1 MPEKRGPWTVKE
13 RVQKY
18 NNPWIDVVEDKVIRP
33 DGADGIYA
41 TVKIKA
47 GVSVLPVD
55 ENGFVYLIEIFQYA
69 INRNSIETASGACE
83 VDESPLDTAK
93 RELKEELGII
103 AEEWVNLGM
112 TNPMTSVIDSPTCLF
127 MAKKLKFVQ
136 AQPEGTE
143 TIRPI
148 KMKLEEA
155 VKMIMDGKITD
166 NQSSVCILKAQEYFK
181 TH

>member
-127 MAKKLKFVQ
+127 IAKKLKFGQ
-136 AQPEGTE
+136 ARPEGTE

-166 NQSSVCILKAQEYFK
+166 NQSSVCILKAQEYLK

>member
-1 MPEKRGPWTVKE
+1 MLEKRGPWTVKE

-18 NNPWIDVVEDKVIRP
+18 KNQWIDVVEDKVIRP

-55 ENGFVYLIEIFQYA
+55 EKGFVYLVEIFQYA
-69 INRNSIETASGACE
+69 INRNSIETASGALDA
-83 VDESPLDTAK
+83 DESPLDAAK

-103 AEEWVNLGM
+103 AGEWVNLGM
-112 TNPMTSVIDSPTCLF
+112 TDPMTSVINSPTCLF
-127 MAKKLKFVQ
+127 IAKKLKLGQ
-136 AQPEGTE
+136 ARPEGTE
-143 TIRPI
+143 TIKLIKI
-148 KMKLEEA
+148 KMADA

-166 NQSSVCILKAQEYFK
+166 NQSSVCILKAQEYLK